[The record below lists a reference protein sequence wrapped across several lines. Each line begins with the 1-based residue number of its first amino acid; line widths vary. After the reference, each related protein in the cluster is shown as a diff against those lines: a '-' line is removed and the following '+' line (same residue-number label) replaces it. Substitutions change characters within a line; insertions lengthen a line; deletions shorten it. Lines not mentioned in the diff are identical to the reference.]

1 MKLVLLST
9 LALTANAFSPPVSP
23 PLFSSTS
30 NHPSRTHTTLA
41 EDFGLFK
48 GTSLGFDD
56 IWGDNEVISELGIE
70 KRQNEKGLRYRMN
83 RNKEE
88 ADSVGRLGGLPGMTL
103 NLPFIGETYIGPPKV
118 ASIWEALGFTA
129 TSNNE
134 ARQKAKMEAV
144 EQARNAKKGVLNG
157 EGASLRKKWLDKY
170 GYPRLVGSGGI
181 FYADQLS
188 TDKEPM
194 GGFNMGKSGVMFPVP
209 EVVEKGTYG
218 GAKGW
223 GMKKKG
229 TAVDGLPKAG
239 KGGKS

>member
-1 MKLVLLST
+1 
-9 LALTANAFSPPVSP
+9 
-23 PLFSSTS
+23 
-30 NHPSRTHTTLA
+30 
-41 EDFGLFK
+41 
-48 GTSLGFDD
+48 
-56 IWGDNEVISELGIE
+56 
-70 KRQNEKGLRYRMN
+70 MN

-103 NLPFIGETYIGPPKV
+103 NLPLIGETYIGPPKV

-209 EVVEKGTYG
+209 EVVEKGSKWEWLGLCVCWG
-218 GAKGW
+218 GGVLFVT
-223 GMKKKG
+223 MKRQHDHLEEPILSKPQ
-229 TAVDGLPKAG
+229 TPHL
-239 KGGKS
+239 SQL